1 MESETNLKTK
11 NPGIPSHN
19 LFLKSME
26 INGFKNFYNLVHID
40 FSPKLNLILGPEQSG
55 KSNALEA
62 ITWVLFCYADSEKET
77 DLILFYGNE
86 NHLAVDFAEVSLVFG
101 NASNECSDIIIKR
114 RLERTGNNYWFINKE
129 QFSDFDSFRNSV
141 KKLNL
146 PEICLLEDFGKTHKS
161 LSNSKFTEEIKNRIK
176 EKQCIVETNRKKA
189 IEADCLIGF
198 YPDDE
203 NNMKAVSLFLHL

>member
-62 ITWVLFCYADSEKET
+62 ITWVLFDYADSEMPS
-77 DLILFYGNE
+77 DSIIFYGNE
-86 NHLAVDFAEVSLVFG
+86 NCAAVDFAEVSLEYG
-101 NASNECSDIIIKR
+101 TENNERNNIIIKR
-114 RLERTGNNYWFINKE
+114 RLERTGNNYWFINEE
-129 QFSDFDSFRNSV
+129 QFSDFDSFRDNV
-141 KKLNL
+141 RKLNL

-161 LSNSKFTEEIKNRIK
+161 LSNSKFLEEIKNRMN
-176 EKQCIVETNRKKA
+176 EKQCIVEINGNRA

-198 YPDDE
+198 YPDDTD
-203 NNMKAVSLFLHL
+203 NMKAVSLFLQL

>member
-1 MESETNLKTK
+1 MESEKNQKTK

-62 ITWVLFCYADSEKET
+62 ITWVPFDYADSEMPS
-77 DLILFYGNE
+77 DSIIFYGNE
-86 NHLAVDFAEVSLVFG
+86 NCAAVDFAEVSLEYG
-101 NASNECSDIIIKR
+101 TENNERNNIIIKR
-114 RLERTGNNYWFINKE
+114 RLERTGNNYWFINEE
-129 QFSDFDSFRNSV
+129 QFSDFDSFRDNV
-141 KKLNL
+141 RKLNL

-161 LSNSKFTEEIKNRIK
+161 LSNSKFTEEIKNRMK
-176 EKQCIVETNRKKA
+176 EKQCIVETNGKKA

-198 YPDDE
+198 YPDDTD
-203 NNMKAVSLFLHL
+203 NMKAVSLFLHL